1 MVATRNSD
9 AAAHLGQSENA
20 MKPRQI
26 TQLIQASAISEGAG
40 VTVHRTLGTPARR
53 HFDPFL
59 MLDHF
64 GSDNPD
70 EYIAGFPDHPHRG
83 FITLTYMLDGHMLH
97 QDSMGNKGD
106 LRAGGAQWMRAASG
120 VIHSEMPQ
128 QSDGLMRG
136 FQLWI
141 NLPTA
146 EKMSAPAYQEFSA
159 TTIPEVKENGVR
171 VKILSGE
178 FGGQTGPI
186 QDPHTHVLYL
196 DVSLDSG
203 HTFAHAIAAD
213 MNAFVYVFEGDAAM
227 ADAPLL
233 QHTLAILGDGER
245 VEITAGAKGTRLIL
259 VAGQPINEPI
269 VQYGP
274 FVMTTREEIEQA
286 MRDYRDDRLVQKK
299 ALMWGA

>member
-1 MVATRNSD
+1 MKTRQVN
-9 AAAHLGQSENA
+9 
-20 MKPRQI
+20 
-26 TQLIQASAISEGAG
+26 QLIQAVAISEGAG

-59 MLDHF
+59 LLDHF

-106 LRAGGAQWMRAASG
+106 LRAGGAQWMKAASG

-128 QSDGLMRG
+128 QANGLMRG

-141 NLPTA
+141 NLPAA
-146 EKMSAPAYQEFSA
+146 EKMSTPAYQEFSSA
-159 TTIPEVKENGVR
+159 TIPEAGESGAR
-171 VKILSGE
+171 VKVLSGE

-186 QDPHTHVLYL
+186 KDPHTHVLYL

-203 HTFAHAIAAD
+203 RTFAHAIAAD
-213 MNAFVYVFEGDAAM
+213 MNAFVYVFEGDAAIE
-227 ADAPLL
+227 DTSLP
-233 QHTLAILGDGER
+233 QHTLAILEPGEN
-245 VEITAGAKGTRLIL
+245 VEITAGAKGVRFIL

-274 FVMTTREEIEQA
+274 FVMATREEIDQA
-286 MRDYRDDRLVQKK
+286 MQDYRDNRLVQKK
-299 ALMWGA
+299 AAMSGA